1 VRNDGHPAGS
11 WYAETA
17 AIRLPALPAPEGEV
31 RTGVCII
38 GAGFTGLG
46 AALALARAGVPCLV
60 LEMARVGSGA
70 SGRNGGQA
78 HPGQRQDQ
86 AWLEARVGADE
97 ALRLWKL
104 AEAGRT
110 HLAHLVADVAPE
122 ADYRPGLIVARHR
135 PGGEGQDAAHV
146 EHMAR
151 VYGCDALSLLSRQ
164 DLAQDLGTD
173 VYFGGVLDRDGGHL
187 HPLNLALGL
196 ARAVLAAGGRI
207 CEDTQA
213 LSWTRR
219 GGAIEVATPSG
230 RVVCDRL
237 ILTGDGYLSPIAG
250 AARDRVMPINNFVLV
265 TEPLGE
271 RADAILQSGAAAADT
286 RFVVNY
292 FRKTGDGRLLFG
304 GGETYRETYNP
315 QLLHRRPHRPRQVD
329 PVRPADPGHGRPAKR
344 EMKEQ
349 VLDSM
354 DIERE
359 RGITIKAQTVRLDYK
374 AQGRPDLCP
383 QPDGHARPRGLR
395 LRGQPLPGRLRGRA
409 AGGGRQPGR
418 RGPDPGQRLS
428 RRSTTTWRS
437 CPS

>member
-1 VRNDGHPAGS
+1 MRNDGHPEGS

-60 LEMARVGSGA
+60 LEAARVGSGA

-78 HPGQRQDQ
+78 HPGHRQDQ

-104 AEAGRT
+104 AEAGRA
-110 HLAHLVADVAPE
+110 HLAGLVAEVAPE
-122 ADYRPGLIVARHR
+122 ADYRPGLIAARHR
-135 PGGEGQDAAHV
+135 QGGEGQDAAHV

-151 VYGCDALSLLSRQ
+151 VYGCEALSLVSRQ
-164 DLAQDLGTD
+164 DLAEDLGTG
-173 VYFGGVLDRDGGHL
+173 VYHGGILDRDGGHL

-207 CEDTQA
+207 CEGTQA

-219 GGAIEVATPSG
+219 GGAIEVATPAG
-230 RVVCDRL
+230 RIVCDRL
-237 ILTGDGYLSPIAG
+237 ILTGDGYLTDIAG
-250 AARDRVMPINNFVLV
+250 AARDQVMPINNFVLV

-271 RADAILQSGAAAADT
+271 RADQILRRNAAVADT

-292 FRKTGDGRLLFG
+292 FRKTADGRLLFG
-304 GGETYRETYNP
+304 GGETYRETYP
-315 QLLHRRPHRPRQVD
+315 ADLAGYVRRSLLKIYPDLADVRITHAWGGSVGVTLNRTPLVAFPATGVSLAAGYSGQGVLLAPYIGHLLGCEAQGDPAAAEALESVCRLPAPAFPGGRWLRRP
-329 PVRPADPGHGRPAKR
+329 
-344 EMKEQ
+344 
-349 VLDSM
+349 L
-354 DIERE
+354 
-359 RGITIKAQTVRLDYK
+359 TVAGLTWYALRDRL
-374 AQGRPDLCP
+374 
-383 QPDGHARPRGLR
+383 
-395 LRGQPLPGRLRGRA
+395 
-409 AGGGRQPGR
+409 
-418 RGPDPGQRLS
+418 
-428 RRSTTTWRS
+428 
-437 CPS
+437 